1 MGLGVLSLYSSIIYV
16 FWDRFLWF
24 RILLFAIPV
33 LAFLFWWWLFS
44 DEGTLKERIKKI
56 PSNIKDWWNYTPSY
70 APNDSRSHWTRQ
82 MYEEIIAE
90 RKEELELLEEKLKSL
105 KRKDLETRYDRE
117 VNLKITKE
125 LLKVDERIN
134 TLKSL
139 ISSYTEDMN
148 TL

>member
-1 MGLGVLSLYSSIIYV
+1 
-16 FWDRFLWF
+16 
-24 RILLFAIPV
+24 
-33 LAFLFWWWLFS
+33 
-44 DEGTLKERIKKI
+44 
-56 PSNIKDWWNYTPSY
+56 
-70 APNDSRSHWTRQ
+70 

-90 RKEELELLEEKLKSL
+90 RKEELEFLEEKLKSL
-105 KRKDLETRYDRE
+105 KRKDLETRYDQE

-139 ISSYTEDMN
+139 IRSYTEDMN